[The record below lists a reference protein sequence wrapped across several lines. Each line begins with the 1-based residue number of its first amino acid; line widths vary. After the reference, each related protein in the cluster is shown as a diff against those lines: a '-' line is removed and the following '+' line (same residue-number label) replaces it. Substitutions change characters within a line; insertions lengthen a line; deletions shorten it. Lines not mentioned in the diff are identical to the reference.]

1 MFQLGLK
8 RSSESKRNNMAG
20 CPKAKAAAAGK
31 KKHQKRVA
39 SNPPSQ
45 TEPRETNSA
54 AELVLLNK
62 EKIVS

>member
-31 KKHQKRVA
+31 KKTSEEGGFK
-39 SNPPSQ
+39 PSF
-45 TEPRETNSA
+45 PD
-54 AELVLLNK
+54 
-62 EKIVS
+62 